1 MAYNKGLFVGLTTLD
16 FLYLSDR
23 PLEVEQKLVAQD
35 YLTVAGGPA
44 TNAAVAFSYFD
55 NYPKLMSVLGEHP
68 LTELIVNDL
77 DEYSVETIDL
87 IPEKTNSPPISSIIV
102 MADTG
107 KRAVI
112 SINAV
117 KSQAERPILEEILND
132 VDIVLIDG
140 HQIAVSLA
148 IAKLARNRQI
158 PVVIDGG
165 SWKPGLEKILP
176 FADYVICSAN
186 FYPPQCRNVS
196 DVFAFLQNLDISY
209 IAITDG
215 ARPIQCQEKGNNYS
229 ITVPSIKA
237 VDTLGAGDI
246 FHGAFCNYILEE
258 SFANALNLSA
268 EIASKSCEHFGTR
281 NWLNH

>member
-176 FADYVICSAN
+176 FADYVICSSN

-196 DVFAFLQNLDISY
+196 DVFAFLQSLDISY

-215 ARPIQCQEKGNNYS
+215 AKPIQCQEKGNNYS

-258 SFANALNLSA
+258 SFANALSLSV

-281 NWLNH
+281 NWLNY